1 MHFFFV
7 TPSVYVAY
15 RYSVKIEWLECH
27 IKIYIIS
34 GFVYM
39 CVCTVSIM
47 FIKILYAHFYILGPS
62 AVCLHVHR
70 NTSCMCTSKYSTCLH
85 MYVIN
90 FPFKLKRWLRELF
103 DTPGCTEHH
112 FHYSRT
118 SSWFVFI
125 HCFLYC

>member
-39 CVCTVSIM
+39 CVCTVSIIM
-47 FIKILYAHFYILGPS
+47 FNIIRPFLYIGSLCCMFACAPEHS
-62 AVCLHVHR
+62 HVCIQVH
-70 NTSCMCTSKYSTCLH
+70 
-85 MYVIN
+85 VIN